1 MSEDYDY
8 KTKQIEE
15 DRAIAIALLWTGLA
29 VGVVIGFMLAVLL

>member
-15 DRAIAIALLWTGLA
+15 DRAIVIALLWVALA
-29 VGVVIGFMLAVLL
+29 VGIGLGFLLAILL